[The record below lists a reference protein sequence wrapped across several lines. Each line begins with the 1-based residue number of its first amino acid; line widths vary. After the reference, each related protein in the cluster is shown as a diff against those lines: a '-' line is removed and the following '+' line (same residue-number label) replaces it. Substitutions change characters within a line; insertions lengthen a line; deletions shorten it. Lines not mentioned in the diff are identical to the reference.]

1 MTTITIPTEVTRVA
15 RSAVLTELG
24 EAADQISQASLGYEK
39 EQNPDSFNEP
49 LAKFDTLRRLL
60 DAIGWSNETR
70 TIEIEDE
77 QRGVLARALQ
87 ERVVA
92 DREHIVDPLTG
103 ADVREATEH
112 DVYAIEDFRAVN
124 GLTAGG

>member
-1 MTTITIPTEVTRVA
+1 MTTITIPAEVTRVA
-15 RSAVLTELG
+15 RSAVLTGLG

-39 EQNPDSFNEP
+39 EQNLESFNEP
-49 LAKFDTLRRLL
+49 LAKFDTLRLLL

-77 QRGVLARALQ
+77 PRGLLAKALE

-92 DREHIVDPLTG
+92 DREHIADPLTG
-103 ADVREATEH
+103 AEAREATEH
-112 DVYAIEDFRAVN
+112 DVYAAEDFLAAN

>member
-1 MTTITIPTEVTRVA
+1 MTTITIPAEVTRVA

-24 EAADQISQASLGYEK
+24 EAADQISQASLDYEK
-39 EQNPDSFNEP
+39 EQNPESFNEP
-49 LAKFDTLRRLL
+49 LAMFDTLRGLL

-77 QRGVLARALQ
+77 QRGLLAKALE

-92 DREHIVDPLTG
+92 DREHITDPLTG
-103 ADVREATEH
+103 AEVREATEH
-112 DVYAIEDFRAVN
+112 DVYAIEDFLAAN